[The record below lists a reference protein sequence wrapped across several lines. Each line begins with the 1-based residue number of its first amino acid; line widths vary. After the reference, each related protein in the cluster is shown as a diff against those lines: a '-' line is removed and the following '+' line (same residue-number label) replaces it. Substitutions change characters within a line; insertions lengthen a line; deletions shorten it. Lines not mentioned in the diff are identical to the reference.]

1 MNIALIFAGGTG
13 KRMNTTSRPKQFL
26 ELYGKPILV
35 YTIEQFENHPEIDG
49 VILVILAEWLEH
61 CHKLID
67 KFSLKKVKAIVSGG
81 VSALES
87 QRKGLLKACELYP
100 EDSIVL
106 IHDGVRPLVSQSTI
120 SSNIESVKRYGT
132 AITVSPAIETIT
144 LKENDGKVGQII
156 ERSKVDLARAPQS
169 FYLKD
174 IAKAHERAVE
184 DGIDFIDSASLM
196 KYYGHTLYTVQ
207 GEAENIKITTPN
219 DFYIFRALVDVREN
233 TQIFGI

>member
-1 MNIALIFAGGTG
+1 
-13 KRMNTTSRPKQFL
+13 MNTSSRPKQFL
-26 ELYGKPILV
+26 ELHGKPILV

-49 VILVILAEWLEH
+49 IILVVLAEWIEY
-61 CHKLID
+61 CHRLID
-67 KFSLKKVKAIVSGG
+67 KFGLKKVKAVVPGG
-81 VSALES
+81 TSALES
-87 QRKGLLKACELYP
+87 QRNGLMKACELFS

-106 IHDGVRPLVSQSTI
+106 IHDGVRPLVTQSTI

-144 LKENDGKVGQII
+144 IKDNGDKVGQII

-169 FYLKD
+169 FFLKD
-174 IAKAHERAVE
+174 IVKAHEKAVE

-196 KYYGHTLYTVQ
+196 KYYGYTLYTVQ
-207 GEAENIKITTPN
+207 GGAENIKITTPD
-219 DFYIFRALVDVREN
+219 DFYIFRALVDAREN